1 MPQSYLKIQKKI
13 KQLEKLKT
21 SFTKQTAAEKL
32 SILRSLARTQFTG
45 AESLKLYHDLL
56 CFLRA
61 YPDNATVLQLVDN
74 ELKSFSKRINYYKKK
89 TSDKKG
95 NNFYNS
101 GIVNSITEHPYS
113 LGAIEYLIDEYK
125 NALTI
130 DWEVNDEVADKLNEC
145 IQHLLAYQENDT
157 FDNDDYLDTVEWLE
171 DASGKN
177 KKSVLTNLVNLF
189 RHSSIPR
196 DLQVHFYDNL
206 ELAPDWD
213 LTNSKGSRT
222 LKRVGS
228 PKLFYQTEPIK
239 KRSTNLRDEL
249 KKTTAKLKHLSKQ
262 EGFQRV
268 KDINEVLGVR
278 NRELFPLTY
287 ANPEEVYVYEP
298 GRGVQIYLYG
308 AKHNIRL
315 PLETNFGAMIVRNGL
330 PIGYGI
336 AATLFE
342 RVEIAINIF
351 PAFRSGES
359 AFIIEQFFKLFY
371 KRFNSR
377 LFLVRSY
384 QMGDGDDEPLKSGAL
399 WFYYKLGFRAVKE
412 NIRNMIAKEAEVIK
426 SKKNYRSP
434 IEKLRKLAKS
444 DVFLHV
450 DESKMDRYEELSL
463 INLGMVV
470 SNDCAENFESN
481 RELMIEKSIEKLAR
495 TLPMKNWK
503 QWDENEQLALK
514 RLAPLFVNVLRQTKW
529 TSKEKRDLVA
539 IIKAKGNRC
548 ERKFS
553 LLMSENEKL
562 QNVIYKLSQ
571 I

>member
-1 MPQSYLKIQKKI
+1 MPQSHHKILKLI

-21 SFTKQTAAEKL
+21 SFNKQTASEKL
-32 SILRSLARTQFTG
+32 SILRKLSKSQFTG
-45 AESLKLYHDLL
+45 AESLKLYHDSL

-61 YPDNATVLQLVDN
+61 YPDNATIFKLVDK
-74 ELKSFSKRINYYKKK
+74 ELKSFSKRISYYKKK

-95 NNFYNS
+95 DNFYNS
-101 GIVNSITEHPYS
+101 GIVNSVTEHPYS
-113 LGAIEYLIDEYK
+113 LGAAEYLIDEYN

-130 DWEVNDEVADKLNEC
+130 DWEVNDEVADKLNES

-171 DASGKN
+171 DASAKN
-177 KKSVLTNLVNLF
+177 KKSVLTTLVNLF
-189 RHSSIPR
+189 RYSYLSR

-222 LKRVGS
+222 LKQVGS
-228 PKLFYQTEPIK
+228 PKLFYQKEPIK
-239 KRSTNLRDEL
+239 KRSANLRDEL
-249 KKTTAKLKHLSKQ
+249 KKPTAKLKHLSKK
-262 EGFQRV
+262 EGLQRV

-308 AKHNIRL
+308 AKNNIRL
-315 PLETNFGAMIVRNGL
+315 PLESNFGAMIVRNGL

-412 NIRNMIAKEAEVIK
+412 NIRKMIAKEAEVIK
-426 SKKNYRSP
+426 SKNKYRSP

-450 DESKMDRYEELSL
+450 DESKMDKYQELSL

-470 SNDCAENFESN
+470 SNDCAEKFESN
-481 RELMIEKSIEKLAR
+481 RGLMIEKSIEKLTR
-495 TLPMKNWK
+495 TLPIKNWK

-514 RLAPLFVNVLRQTKW
+514 RLAPLFVNVLKKAKW
-529 TSKEKRDLVA
+529 TSKEKRELVE

-553 LLMSENEKL
+553 FLMSENEKL